1 MIQKFLDRYVMVIL
15 LMDGMKE
22 TKTPCPITPLSI
34 NRVSGCH
41 QDQIIIEA
49 KDFLQAI
56 ESGTTL
62 GATVLI
68 P

>member
-1 MIQKFLDRYVMVIL
+1 MDHVAKRADLEWAARDLFAAIGDGTLDANVNYEYALR
-15 LMDGMKE
+15 DAAQAHE
-22 TKTPCPITPLSI
+22 
-34 NRVSGCH
+34 
-41 QDQIIIEA
+41 
-49 KDFLQAI
+49 AI